1 MLSCDDK
8 ILQAELDQDAEEGR
22 LKPKMLFASVD
33 IRDKPGYNQFNPPSN
48 STPRKQRPH
57 SNSRSMTE
65 RSETSNARGG
75 RGSRGGRG
83 GRAKRG
89 RTHSLSSRDSTS
101 RGASTE
107 RNTRG
112 GRTGLGNQGA
122 AGTSQMEPDQPI
134 QSGPPKR
141 KRRRKR
147 GGASSQKGG
156 PEVVAKR
163 DPAKQSAVARKEE

>member
-1 MLSCDDK
+1 MLSYDDR

-22 LKPKMLFASVD
+22 QPKMVFASVD

-48 STPRKQRPH
+48 STPRKQRHH
-57 SNSRSMTE
+57 SNPRSMTE
-65 RSETSNARGG
+65 RSEASSA

-83 GRAKRG
+83 SRAKRG

-107 RNTRG
+107 RNARG
-112 GRTGLGNQGA
+112 GRTGLSNQGA
-122 AGTSQMEPDQPI
+122 AGTSRMEPDQPI

-163 DPAKQSAVARKEE
+163 DPAKQSAVAHKEE